1 MGWGFQLLF
10 TLSSQLIGIAFAGM
24 FRRFLV
30 WPSAMI
36 WPNQFSNISLFFALH
51 DKRKSTA
58 EEANGWQIS
67 RYRYFLYV
75 MLGAFVWY
83 WYVVKVVASV
93 PSEPLLTKTQG
104 SRSNL
109 ARTLRVRIRDL

>member
-1 MGWGFQLLF
+1 MGWGFQILF

-24 FRRFLV
+24 FRRFLIWQV
-30 WPSAMI
+30 DLGRSSLNDHQANDQDRPSAMI
-36 WPNQFSNISLFFALH
+36 WPNQFSNITLFFALH
-51 DKRKSTA
+51 DKRKTPP

-83 WYVVKVVASV
+83 W
-93 PSEPLLTKTQG
+93 
-104 SRSNL
+104 
-109 ARTLRVRIRDL
+109 